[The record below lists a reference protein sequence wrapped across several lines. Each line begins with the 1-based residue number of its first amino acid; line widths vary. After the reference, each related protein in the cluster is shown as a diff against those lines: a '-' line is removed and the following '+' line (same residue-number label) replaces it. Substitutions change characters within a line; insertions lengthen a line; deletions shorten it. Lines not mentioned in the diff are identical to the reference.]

1 MSYSKIGLVLHLEFI
16 NKTYPSLNLNLDVDI
31 NPPQFPVSKR
41 RYKDWWR
48 GDVLEEPDFDGSNK
62 HKRAWL
68 EQHRPV
74 GWRAEWDKSEDMS
87 DATGDNDGLLRGIRL
102 RFFNFQDVIPE
113 EVIIITIR
121 GLEDNNICHISVCCS

>member
-1 MSYSKIGLVLHLEFI
+1 MNNIKISKKDKGKVILKAKIVKFN
-16 NKTYPSLNLNLDVDI
+16 NKDGTVLNLDVDI

-41 RYKDWWR
+41 RYKEY
-48 GDVLEEPDFDGSNK
+48 GYIKEEPDFDGSNK

-68 EQHRPV
+68 EKHRPV

-113 EVIIITIR
+113 EVKIDKTKT
-121 GLEDNNICHISVCCS
+121 

>member
-1 MSYSKIGLVLHLEFI
+1 MSYSKIGLVLHLEFN
-16 NKTYPSLNLNLDVDI
+16 NKDGSVLNLDVDI

-41 RYKDWWR
+41 RYKEYSWR
-48 GDVLEEPDFDGSNK
+48 PVKEEPDFDGSNK

-68 EQHRPV
+68 EKHRPV

-113 EVIIITIR
+113 EVIINTKAS
-121 GLEDNNICHISVCCS
+121 NQKQC

>member
-1 MSYSKIGLVLHLEFI
+1 MSYSKIGLVLHLEFK
-16 NKTYPSLNLNLDVDI
+16 NKDGSVLNLDVDI

-41 RYKDWWR
+41 RYQEYRFPYHVIED
-48 GDVLEEPDFDGSNK
+48 PDFDGSNK

-68 EQHRPV
+68 EKHRPV

-113 EVIIITIR
+113 EVII
-121 GLEDNNICHISVCCS
+121 NK

>member
-1 MSYSKIGLVLHLEFI
+1 MSYSKIGLVLHLEFN
-16 NKTYPSLNLNLDVDI
+16 NKDGSVLNLDVDI

-41 RYKDWWR
+41 RYKYEERDLYW
-48 GDVLEEPDFDGSNK
+48 DPVLEDPDFDGSNK

-113 EVIIITIR
+113 EV
-121 GLEDNNICHISVCCS
+121 NINTKALNK